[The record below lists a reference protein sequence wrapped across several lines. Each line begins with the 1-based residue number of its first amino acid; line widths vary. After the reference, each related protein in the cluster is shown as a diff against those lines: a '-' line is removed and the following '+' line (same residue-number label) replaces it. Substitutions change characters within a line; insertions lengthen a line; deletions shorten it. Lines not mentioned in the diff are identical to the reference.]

1 MYFGLRFRA
10 WKAERDLGRQE
21 LSIKGMFVR
30 EYCRKITEGTLE
42 PDSMVE
48 DYERMIEAV
57 REDCLSTD
65 GHTPTREDAAYI
77 LFTTMSYMRPDPSVR
92 NLQMTE
98 SA

>member
-1 MYFGLRFRA
+1 MR
-10 WKAERDLGRQE
+10 KALPALFLTILALFLMTSCDR
-21 LSIKGMFVR
+21 
-30 EYCRKITEGTLE
+30 TLE